1 MPRSHIVNWNYVPE
15 NDIIPFAEA
24 FSYKYMNTKT
34 ISPIY
39 LDYQATTPVEDRVLD
54 AMMPHF
60 SKQYGNPHSND
71 HWFGWQSKKAVDT
84 ARKSVADFMNSD
96 PDEVIFTSGATEAN
110 NIAVLGTLDFLKKS
124 GKSRIIVSSFEHKC
138 VLESAKAAKRQG
150 FEVTF
155 LKPNADGFVT
165 PASLADIIDDRVGF
179 VSVMMVN
186 NEIGT
191 VQPVAE
197 LAAIAH
203 SVGALFHTDAA
214 QAGVFLK
221 IDVEKIDVDLL
232 SLSGHKI
239 YGPKGI
245 GILFIKREI
254 QNAVSPLIY
263 GGGQESG
270 FRSGTLPTMLCVG
283 LGKACEIMA
292 TDREQNAQHLQKLSS
307 LFWDLISTKHLAA
320 VINGSLT
327 QRHPGNLNI
336 AFTDMDAHSLLQA
349 LQPNVAASTGSACTT
364 GTPEPSH
371 VLRAIGLS
379 DDRAEA
385 SVRFSFGIHD
395 TEEDIRRAATYIT
408 NTLSELH

>member
-1 MPRSHIVNWNYVPE
+1 
-15 NDIIPFAEA
+15 
-24 FSYKYMNTKT
+24 MNELKNLT
-34 ISPIY
+34 IY
-39 LDYQATTPVEDRVLD
+39 LDSQATTPVENRVLEV
-54 AMMPHF
+54 MMPHF
-60 SKQYGNPHSND
+60 SSQYGNPHSND

-84 ARKSVADFMNSD
+84 SRKSVADFINSD
-96 PDEVIFTSGATEAN
+96 PDEVIFTSGATEAS

-124 GKSRIIVSSFEHKC
+124 GKTRIIVSAFEHKC
-138 VLESAKAAKRQG
+138 VLEAAKAAKRQG

-165 PASLADIIDDRVGF
+165 PTALADIIDDRVGF

-191 VQPVAE
+191 VQPVTE
-197 LAAIAH
+197 LASIAH

-214 QAGVFLK
+214 QAGIFLE
-221 IDVEKIDVDLL
+221 IDVTKIGADLL

-245 GILFIKREI
+245 GVLFIKREVQSAI
-254 QNAVSPLIY
+254 SPLIY

-283 LGKACEIMA
+283 IGKACEIMA
-292 TDREQNAQHLQKLSS
+292 ADRTKNIQHLQKLSAI
-307 LFWDLISTKHLAA
+307 FWHLISAQHLTA
-320 VINGSLT
+320 VINGSIT

-336 AFTDMDAHSLLQA
+336 AFTDIDAHSLLQA

-385 SVRFSFGIHD
+385 SVRFSFGLHN
-395 TEEDIRRAATYIT
+395 TEEEIRGAVEYIGIA
-408 NTLSELH
+408 LSELDSSSEAAFA

>member
-1 MPRSHIVNWNYVPE
+1 
-15 NDIIPFAEA
+15 
-24 FSYKYMNTKT
+24 MNIKT
-34 ISPIY
+34 INPIY

-60 SKQYGNPHSND
+60 SAQYGNPHSND

-110 NIAVLGTLDFLKKS
+110 NISILGTLDLLKKS
-124 GKSRIIVSSFEHKC
+124 GKTKIIVSAFEHKC
-138 VLESAKAAKRQG
+138 VLESAKAAKRHG
-150 FEVTF
+150 FEVIF
-155 LKPNADGFVT
+155 LKPNTDGFVT
-165 PASLADIIDDRVGF
+165 PDALANVIDDHVGL

-191 VQPVAE
+191 VQPVAD
-197 LAAIAH
+197 LSAIAH
-203 SVGALFHTDAA
+203 SAAALFHTDAA
-214 QAGVFLK
+214 QAGAFLK
-221 IDVEKIDVDLL
+221 IDVEKIGVDLL

-245 GILFIKREI
+245 GVLFIKREA

-292 TDREQNAQHLQKLSS
+292 ADREKNTEHLQKLSS
-307 LFWDLISTKHLAA
+307 LFWDLISSKHPTAI
-320 VINGSLT
+320 INGSVK

-336 AFTDMDAHSLLQA
+336 TFPDVDAHSLLQA

-379 DDRAEA
+379 DDHAESA
-385 SVRFSFGIHD
+385 VRFSFGLRNTEAEIRDAVKQIFD
-395 TEEDIRRAATYIT
+395 TM
-408 NTLSELH
+408 SMFQ

>member
-1 MPRSHIVNWNYVPE
+1 
-15 NDIIPFAEA
+15 
-24 FSYKYMNTKT
+24 MNQLANL
-34 ISPIY
+34 PIY
-39 LDYQATTPVEDRVLD
+39 LDNQATTPVDKRVIEALV
-54 AMMPHF
+54 PHL
-60 SKQYGNPHSND
+60 SIQYGNPHSND

-84 ARKSVADFMNSD
+84 ARKCVAEFINSD
-96 PDEVIFTSGATEAN
+96 PDEVIFTSGATESN
-110 NIAVLGTLDFLKKS
+110 NIALLGTLDFLSNS
-124 GKSRIIVSSFEHKC
+124 GKKRIIVSSFEHKC
-138 VLESAKAAKRQG
+138 VLEAAKAAKKRG

-155 LKPNADGFVT
+155 LSPNADGFVT
-165 PASLADIIDDRVGF
+165 PAALQEAIDDRVGF
-179 VSVMMVN
+179 VSVMTVN

-214 QAGVFLK
+214 QAGVFLE
-221 IDVEKIDVDLL
+221 IDVAKIGADLL

-245 GILFIKREI
+245 GALFIKREV
-254 QNAVSPLIY
+254 QEAVTPLIH

-283 LGKACEIMA
+283 LGKACEIA
-292 TDREQNAQHLQKLSS
+292 ASERQQNSERLEKLSL
-307 LFWDLISTKHLAA
+307 LFWNYLKAEYPDA
-320 VINGSLT
+320 VLNGSVT
-327 QRHPGNLNI
+327 QRHPGNLNV
-336 AFTDMDAHSLLQA
+336 AFPGIDAHSLLQA

-379 DDRAEA
+379 DDLAEA
-385 SVRFSFGIHD
+385 SVRFSFGLQN
-395 TEEDIRRAATYIT
+395 TEEEIKRAVNYLLTAL
-408 NTLSELH
+408 NDLNSSDSLAFA